1 MNQPYPFDP
10 IQDSLIFSILY
21 EVMESEGKG
30 LELKQAIYSHL
41 KEGKNFFHTPK
52 SQKNNLLNRLPT
64 QIRKWKEVGDIQKI
78 ENLILGLIQG
88 RNLEIPSL
96 DLALEL
102 VEWIIVGY
110 EEEQLS
116 LQLLKVL
123 ANHKLQFT
131 PEHLQK
137 FKDLYSSYVSKE
149 TRI

>member
-1 MNQPYPFDP
+1 MSKPYPFDP

-52 SQKNNLLNRLPT
+52 SKKNNLLNSLPN

-78 ENLILGLIQG
+78 EKLILDLIQG
-88 RNLEIPSL
+88 KDLETPSL

-102 VEWIIVGY
+102 IEWIIVGY
-110 EEEQLS
+110 EEDQLS
-116 LQLLKVL
+116 LQLLRVL
-123 ANHKLQFT
+123 ANYKFAFT
-131 PEHLQK
+131 QEHLQK
-137 FKDLYSSYVSKE
+137 LKILYSTYVSRE